1 MHYAEAAMSKLLQI
15 RNLPDPIY
23 ERLALRAEREGRSLN
38 QQAIVELQR
47 RFSEE
52 TGGERRQQVLE
63 RIRKDLAAG
72 RGHEPS
78 PSPEALVRQDR
89 ER

>member
-1 MHYAEAAMSKLLQI
+1 MSKLLQI
-15 RNLPDPIY
+15 RNLPDGIY

-47 RFSEE
+47 RFSED
-52 TGGERRQQVLE
+52 TGAERRQQVLE
-63 RIRKDLAAG
+63 RIRADLQAG
-72 RGHEPS
+72 RGWRPAL
-78 PSPEALVRQDR
+78 SPEDVVRRDR